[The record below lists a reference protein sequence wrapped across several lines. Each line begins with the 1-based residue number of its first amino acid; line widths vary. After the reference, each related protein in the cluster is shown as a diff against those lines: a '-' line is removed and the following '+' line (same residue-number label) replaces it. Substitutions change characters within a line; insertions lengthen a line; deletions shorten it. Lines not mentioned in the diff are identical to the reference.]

1 MTNAYA
7 SVQGRS
13 HASAFETGIDAGLA
27 RVRAA
32 WKQIRSYRQTV
43 AELQA
48 LSPRM
53 LRDLDLDGA
62 DLRTVAHRE
71 VYGN

>member
-27 RVRAA
+27 RVRTA
-32 WKQIRSYRQTV
+32 WKQIRSYHHTLT
-43 AELQA
+43 ELRA

-53 LRDLDLDGA
+53 LRDLNLDGA
-62 DLRTVAHRE
+62 DLRAVAHRE